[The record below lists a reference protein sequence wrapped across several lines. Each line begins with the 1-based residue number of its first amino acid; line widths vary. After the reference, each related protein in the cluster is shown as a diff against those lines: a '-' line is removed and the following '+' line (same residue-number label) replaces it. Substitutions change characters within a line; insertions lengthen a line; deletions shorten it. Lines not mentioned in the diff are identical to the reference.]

1 MKIFD
6 LFKKIFQKLFS
17 ASSSSPMP
25 HEAEVQGST
34 SEVEPD
40 FDNALQHTIS
50 EFRRLQ
56 KRDNAYYFTEK
67 RQFVRKGKLKA
78 ETIEKVFNFAYEM
91 AFTDKHRNTRSGG
104 SKGRTNGE
112 IFANTFQGKI
122 AECAACN
129 FFFQYDRSAVPDFG
143 TYEKGVWD
151 SVDVTVCGKQIA
163 VKSTKHFGQL
173 LLLETK
179 DWDIYGRYIPN
190 IGTAT
195 SAYDY
200 LMLVRITPS
209 CEDLLRQERLLYCN
223 QIDRNRL
230 HQICCNQKWEY
241 DYAGYI
247 TQDDLIYIIRNGYI
261 LPKNSL
267 LNGKTPMD
275 AENFYVQAA
284 DLHNIE
290 SIKEFFV

>member
-6 LFKKIFQKLFS
+6 LFKKLLQKLFDSSCS
-17 ASSSSPMP
+17 APKH
-25 HEAEVQGST
+25 HEEEVPVHANESQ
-34 SEVEPD
+34 PD
-40 FDNALQHTIS
+40 FDITLQHTVS

-56 KRDNAYYFTEK
+56 KRDNGYYILEK
-67 RQFVRKGKLKA
+67 RPFVRKGKLKA
-78 ETIEKVFNFAYEM
+78 ETIETVFNFAYEM

-129 FFFQYDRSAVPDFG
+129 FFYRYDPSAVPDFG
-143 TYEKGVWD
+143 TYEKGIWD
-151 SVDVTVCGKQIA
+151 SVDITVCGKQIA

-190 IGTAT
+190 IGTST
-195 SAYDY
+195 CTYDY
-200 LMLVRITPS
+200 LLLVRITPS
-209 CEDLLRQERLLYCN
+209 CEDLLRHERLLYSS
-223 QIDRNRL
+223 QIDKNRL
-230 HQICCNQKWEY
+230 FQICCSQKWEY

-247 TQDDLIYIIRNGYI
+247 TRDDLIHIIRNGYV
-261 LPKNSL
+261 LPKNSM
-267 LNGKTPMD
+267 LNGKTAMD

-284 DLHNIE
+284 DLHEIE
-290 SIKEFFV
+290 SLEGMF

>member
-1 MKIFD
+1 MKVFD
-6 LFKKIFQKLFS
+6 FLKNLFQKLF
-17 ASSSSPMP
+17 APDCSPSTP
-25 HEAEVQGST
+25 PEVDVAQAKNDES
-34 SEVEPD
+34 SEVEVAFQPAA
-40 FDNALQHTIS
+40 F

-56 KRDNAYYFTEK
+56 QRDNAYYLTEK
-67 RQFVRKGKLKA
+67 RLFSRKGKLKA
-78 ETIEKVFNFAYEM
+78 ETIETVFNFAYEM
-91 AFTDKHRNTRSGG
+91 AFTNKHRKNRSGG

-129 FFFQYDRSAVPDFG
+129 FFFRYDQSATPDFA
-143 TYEKGVWD
+143 TYDKGIWD
-151 SVDVTVCGKQIA
+151 SVDLTVCGKQIA

-190 IGTAT
+190 IGVSTCV
-195 SAYDY
+195 YDY

-209 CEDLLRQERLLYCN
+209 CEDLLRKERLLYSN
-223 QIDRNRL
+223 QIDRSRL
-230 HQICCNQKWEY
+230 QQICCSQKWEY

-247 TQDDLIYIIRNGYI
+247 TLDDLIHIIRNGYV
-261 LPKNSL
+261 LPKGSL
-267 LNGKTPMD
+267 LNGKTAMD

-284 DLHNIE
+284 DLHGME

>member
-1 MKIFD
+1 MKIFG
-6 LFKKIFQKLFS
+6 LFKKLFQKLCNFS
-17 ASSSSPMP
+17 VSSPAP
-25 HEAEVQGST
+25 CKTETPISANEGPT
-34 SEVEPD
+34 E
-40 FDNALQHTIS
+40 FDTNLQHTIS

-56 KRDNAYYFTEK
+56 KHNNAYYIIEK
-67 RQFVRKGKLKA
+67 RPFIRRGKLKP
-78 ETIEKVFNFAYEM
+78 ETIETVFNFAYEM

-129 FFFQYDRSAVPDFG
+129 FFFQYDQSAVPDFG
-143 TYEKGVWD
+143 AYEKGVWD
-151 SVDVTVCGKQIA
+151 SVDITVCGKQIA

-173 LLLETK
+173 ILLETK

-190 IGTAT
+190 IGVSTC
-195 SAYDY
+195 AYDY

-209 CEDLLRQERLLYCN
+209 CEDLLRKERLLYSN
-223 QIDRNRL
+223 QIDRSRL
-230 HQICCNQKWEY
+230 QQICCSQKWEY

-247 TQDDLIYIIRNGYI
+247 TRDDLIHIIRNGYV

-267 LNGKTPMD
+267 LNGKTAMD
-275 AENFYVQAA
+275 AENFYVHAA
-284 DLHNIE
+284 DLRNIE
-290 SIKEFFV
+290 SIEEAFV

>member
-6 LFKKIFQKLFS
+6 FFKQLFQKLCN
-17 ASSSSPMP
+17 SSVSSPKP
-25 HEAEVQGST
+25 CETEAHT
-34 SEVEPD
+34 SANEGLSD
-40 FDNALQHTIS
+40 FDATLQHTIS

-56 KRDNAYYFTEK
+56 KHNNAYYIIEK
-67 RQFVRKGKLKA
+67 RPFIRRGKLKP
-78 ETIEKVFNFAYEM
+78 ETIETVFNFAYEM

-129 FFFQYDRSAVPDFG
+129 FFFRYDESAVPDFA

-151 SVDVTVCGKQIA
+151 SVDITVCGKQIA

-173 LLLETK
+173 LLLETR

-190 IGTAT
+190 IGASICT
-195 SAYDY
+195 YDY
-200 LMLVRITPS
+200 LLLVRITPS
-209 CEDLLRQERLLYCN
+209 CEDLLKSERLLYSSH
-223 QIDRNRL
+223 IDRDRL
-230 HQICCNQKWEY
+230 HQICCSQKWEY

-247 TQDDLIYIIRNGYI
+247 TRDDLMYIIRNRYI
-261 LPKNSL
+261 LPKSSL
-267 LNGKTPMD
+267 LNGKTVMD
-275 AENFYVQAA
+275 AENYYVQAS
-284 DLHNIE
+284 DLHGIE
-290 SIKEFFV
+290 SLEGMF